1 MIVALA
7 GGVGAARLL
16 RGLVAAVDPSNVVAI
31 VNTGDDV
38 VLHGLHVSPDL
49 DTITYTLA
57 GVVNDDT
64 GWGLLGETWAAM
76 DTLARY
82 GTGLTWFRLGDRDLA
97 THLYRTHRLD
107 EGTPLST
114 VTAEIVA
121 AWNLRL
127 RLLPMTDD
135 RVETRVDVVG
145 EGEIGF
151 QEYFVAR
158 RHAVPVRGVRYAGA
172 DEARPAPGVLAA
184 LEAAETIL
192 ICPSNPILSIAPV
205 LAVPG
210 VRAAVENRRQNTVA
224 VSPIVAGAAIRG
236 PADRLLVELGHES
249 SVVGVARLYAPLAS
263 TLVVD
268 EADARLADA
277 VEAEGMRC
285 VVAPTVMHGAT
296 EAEALARVC
305 LQAVAAT

>member
-7 GGVGAARLL
+7 GGVGAARML
-16 RGLVAAVDPSNVVAI
+16 RGLVAAVDPASVVAV

-49 DTITYTLA
+49 DTVTYTLSGA
-57 GVVNDDT
+57 INDET
-64 GWGLLGETWAAM
+64 GWGLVGETWAAM
-76 DTLARY
+76 DALERY
-82 GTGLTWFRLGDRDLA
+82 GAGLTWFRLGDRDLA
-97 THLYRTHRLD
+97 THLYRTHRLQQ
-107 EGTPLST
+107 GVPLST

-135 RVETRVDVVG
+135 RVETRIDVVD

-151 QEYFVAR
+151 QEYFVGR

-172 DEARPAPGVLAA
+172 DAARPAPGVLAA
-184 LEAAETIL
+184 LEAAESVL

-210 VRAAVENRRQNTVA
+210 VRAAVEKRREETIA
-224 VSPIVAGAAIRG
+224 VSPIVAGAAIKG
-236 PADRLLVELGHES
+236 PADRLLVELGHQS

-263 TLVVD
+263 ALVVD
-268 EADARLADA
+268 ESDAGLAAA

-285 VVAPTVMHGAT
+285 VVAPTVMHGPA

-305 LQAVAAT
+305 LQAVART